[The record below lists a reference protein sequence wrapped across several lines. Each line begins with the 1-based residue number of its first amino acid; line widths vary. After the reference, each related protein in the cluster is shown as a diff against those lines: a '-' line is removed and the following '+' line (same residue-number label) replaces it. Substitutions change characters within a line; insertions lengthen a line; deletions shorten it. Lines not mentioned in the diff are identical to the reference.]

1 MVCSDIQNGPAVR
14 VKSRPMTPE
23 EADERLS
30 ALPPSMRKHFLE
42 SMQHNK
48 EMLEELAEM

>member
-1 MVCSDIQNGPAVR
+1 
-14 VKSRPMTPE
+14 MTPE

-42 SMQHNK
+42 SMKHNK

>member
-1 MVCSDIQNGPAVR
+1 MVCSDTHNGPAVCIKPR
-14 VKSRPMTPE
+14 HMTPE

-30 ALPPSMRKHFLE
+30 ALPPSLRKHFLE

-48 EMLEELAEM
+48 EMLEELAKM